1 MDNPD
6 PEMESPEFDP
16 ASLRV
21 CRICAE
27 STTEDVLDS
36 NDGCCMNLECSRRNA
51 SNKEKQM
58 RLLEKRNNDV
68 KAGAMKEFVV
78 SHQRVADPSTVKSWS
93 RSATIEH
100 VQGPYKKQ
108 ETEQKITVPLHRQ
121 LAPRQQGANR

>member
-36 NDGCCMNLECSRRNA
+36 NDGCCMNLECRRRNA

-58 RLLEKRNNDV
+58 PLLEKRNNDM
-68 KAGAMKEFVV
+68 KAGAMKKFVV
-78 SHQRVADPSTVKSWS
+78 SKSGRSDIGAKLEPPATSLQPPSNMSK
-93 RSATIEH
+93 
-100 VQGPYKKQ
+100 VQTK
-108 ETEQKITVPLHRQ
+108 
-121 LAPRQQGANR
+121 N